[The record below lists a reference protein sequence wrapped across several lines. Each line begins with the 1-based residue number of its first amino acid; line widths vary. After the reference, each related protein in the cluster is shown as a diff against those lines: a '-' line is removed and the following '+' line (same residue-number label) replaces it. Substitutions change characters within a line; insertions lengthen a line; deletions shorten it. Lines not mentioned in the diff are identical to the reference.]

1 MPRQL
6 SCREEEEEED
16 GIPDLPPFLLLDLC
30 ARRTDSNFQRPLL
43 HGQKGPKRLEA
54 VAECFINEQTWG
66 RLHDLPAETLTGA
79 ALPPSPARVGHLCEY
94 PRLCP
99 GWSSH
104 SRAGLF

>member
-1 MPRQL
+1 MAGALLTETGGLPEGGGR
-6 SCREEEEEED
+6 CR
-16 GIPDLPPFLLLDLC
+16 GSC